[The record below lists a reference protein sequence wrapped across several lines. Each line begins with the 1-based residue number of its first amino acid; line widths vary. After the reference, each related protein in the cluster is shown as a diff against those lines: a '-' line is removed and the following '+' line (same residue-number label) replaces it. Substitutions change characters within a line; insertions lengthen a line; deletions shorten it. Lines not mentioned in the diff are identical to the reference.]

1 MPVRTIRIALIEDSQ
16 TVRFFYKA
24 VFEKAGFEVLEA
36 ENAKDGWAVICD
48 ERPDIIVLDMML
60 PEISGLELLKRIR
73 SVEFSKKI
81 PVLVLTSVK
90 EIDQVQEIIRQGAN
104 YYSVKGQD
112 SPEKIKEMIYRL
124 LKRKQEK
131 EAGRQLE
138 GREGEDS
145 ETADD
150 PGVDR
155 LWWN

>member
-36 ENAKDGWAVICD
+36 ENAKDGWTVICD
-48 ERPDIIVLDMML
+48 EHPDIIVLDMML
-60 PEISGLELLKRIR
+60 PEVSGLELLKRIR
-73 SVEFSKKI
+73 FVEFSKEI

-90 EIDQVQEIIRQGAN
+90 EIDKVQEIIREGAN

-112 SPEKIKEMIYRL
+112 SPDKIKDMIYRL

-131 EAGRQLE
+131 AAGMHLDGQKSQ
-138 GREGEDS
+138 DPDPP
-145 ETADD
+145 AD

>member
-48 ERPDIIVLDMML
+48 EHPDVIVLDMML

-73 SVEFSKKI
+73 FVDFSKAI

-90 EIDQVQEIIRQGAN
+90 EIDQVQEIIKQGAN

-112 SPEKIKEMIYRL
+112 SPDKIKDMIYKL

-131 EAGRQLE
+131 EASRNLE
-138 GREGEDS
+138 GQKNQDS
-145 ETADD
+145 EPPADA
-150 PGVDR
+150 GVDR